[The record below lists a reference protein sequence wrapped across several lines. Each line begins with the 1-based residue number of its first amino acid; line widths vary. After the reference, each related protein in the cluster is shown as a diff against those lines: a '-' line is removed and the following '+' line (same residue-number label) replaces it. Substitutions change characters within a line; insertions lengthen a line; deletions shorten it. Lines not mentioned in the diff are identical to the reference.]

1 MRGVAIVRLSVLAFL
16 VCAAAVTASAQDAGP
31 PSAPPQQSQPNAA
44 APPALPQNPLPGT
57 AAPAAPQNPVPDP
70 GTTGQAACIDETG
83 DYETHGRT
91 ITFVIGL
98 ANKCDQRLKCT
109 IDAYVV
115 GAKGPASGHTTLT
128 LGTRTSGAAAEA
140 TYAMKVKA
148 AGGTAQ
154 VSRECRVF

>member
-1 MRGVAIVRLSVLAFL
+1 MRGVSIVRLPVLALL
-16 VCAAAVTASAQDAGP
+16 VCTAATASAQDVSP
-31 PSAPPQQSQPNAA
+31 PAPPQQAQPNAVT
-44 APPALPQNPLPGT
+44 PPVLPQNPLPGT
-57 AAPAAPQNPVPDP
+57 AAPAAQQNPVPDP
-70 GTTGQAACIDETG
+70 GTTGQAACLDETG

-98 ANKCDQRLKCT
+98 ANKCDKRLKCT

-115 GAKGPASGHTTLT
+115 GAKGPASGHATLI
-128 LGTRTSGAAAEA
+128 LGVRSSGAAAKA

>member
-1 MRGVAIVRLSVLAFL
+1 MRGVAIVRLSVLAL
-16 VCAAAVTASAQDAGP
+16 LLCTAAAAASAQDAGSP
-31 PSAPPQQSQPNAA
+31 PATPQQSQPNAVT
-44 APPALPQNPLPGT
+44 PVLPQNPLPGT
-57 AAPAAPQNPVPDP
+57 AAPAAQQNPVPDP

-98 ANKCDQRLKCT
+98 ANKCDKRLKCT

-115 GAKGPASGHTTLT
+115 GAKGPASGHATLI
-128 LGTRTSGAAAEA
+128 LGARSSGAAAKA
-140 TYAMKVKA
+140 TYAMRVKA